1 MGYMNNDGLLYF
13 WSRLKSIFVRTV
25 NGTAPD
31 ANGNVAVAVPAASDT
46 SPKMDG
52 TATVGTETAFARGDH
67 IHPKDTS
74 KANLASPTFTG
85 TPKAPTA
92 SAGTNTTQIATTAF
106 VQTAV
111 GGKQDTLTF
120 DDVPTANSDNPVK
133 SGGIYTAL
141 QTVSGE
147 IPSAY
152 TSNPAAN
159 GTASP
164 GSSSNYSRGDHVHPT
179 DTTRAPVASPAL
191 TGTPT
196 APTAM
201 AGTNTTQIATTAFVQ
216 AAVAS
221 AVSGVAAFQ
230 GAVASASQI
239 NALSE
244 IKMGWYWVVQT
255 AGTYFGENCEVG
267 DFIYVT
273 DPNPTREQVGVSTY
287 VWDDA
292 DFSMIQANVTPM
304 TNSDIDSILAQ

>member
-13 WSRLKSIFVRTV
+13 WGRLKSIFVRTV

-31 ANGNVAVAVPAASDT
+31 VNGNVAVAVPTGSNT

-120 DDVPTANSDNPVK
+120 DDVPTASSDNPVK
-133 SGGIYTAL
+133 SGGIYTAI
-141 QTVSGE
+141 QNVSSE

-164 GSSSNYSRGDHVHPT
+164 GSSSQYSKGDHVHPT
-179 DTTRAPVASPAL
+179 DTTRAPIASPAL

-196 APTAM
+196 APTAT

-230 GAVASASQI
+230 GAVTSESQI
-239 NALSE
+239 NALTE
-244 IKMGWYWVVQT
+244 IHMGWYWVVET
-255 AGTYFGENCEVG
+255 AGTYFSKYCEVG

-273 DPNPTREQVGVSTY
+273 EPNPIKEQVGPSTW
-287 VWDDA
+287 VWDSD
-292 DFSMIQANVTPM
+292 DFSMIQANITPM
-304 TNSDIDSILAQ
+304 TNSEIDYILAQ